1 MRSNMV
7 AGVSIG
13 IYNIN
18 FMSIISTRL
27 IQLFWDEN
35 IMLVDFNKSTNVSNN
50 EHTYTLLN
58 VT

>member
-50 EHTYTLLN
+50 DHTYT
-58 VT
+58 